1 MKWPWVIIIIFE
13 IYLILYKYLNNM
25 KLNFSKR
32 KLNVYITLKIIRK
45 NKKIFWIC
53 FLCFLFEFIN
63 LSIQD
68 LD

>member
-45 NKKIFWIC
+45 K
-53 FLCFLFEFIN
+53 
-63 LSIQD
+63 
-68 LD
+68 